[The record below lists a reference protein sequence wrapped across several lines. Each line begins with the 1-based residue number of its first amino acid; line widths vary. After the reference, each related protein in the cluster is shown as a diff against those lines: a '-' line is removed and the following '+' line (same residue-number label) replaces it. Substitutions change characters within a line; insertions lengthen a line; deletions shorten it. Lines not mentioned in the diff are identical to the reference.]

1 MNNSEPPGRQTASGT
16 AFCDGNIIL
25 RYKNARGI
33 SRIQGHSRLRLI
45 SHRVKKTAL
54 RKTLGARH
62 GNLAH
67 QGRVSDLLK
76 LGLEVS
82 KRLLIE
88 DAELD

>member
-1 MNNSEPPGRQTASGT
+1 MNNSEPPGRQPAIGT

-33 SRIQGHSRLRLI
+33 SRIQAHSRLRPVPQL
-45 SHRVKKTAL
+45 VKRTAL
-54 RKTLGARH
+54 RKTLGTRH
-62 GNLAH
+62 GNLAY